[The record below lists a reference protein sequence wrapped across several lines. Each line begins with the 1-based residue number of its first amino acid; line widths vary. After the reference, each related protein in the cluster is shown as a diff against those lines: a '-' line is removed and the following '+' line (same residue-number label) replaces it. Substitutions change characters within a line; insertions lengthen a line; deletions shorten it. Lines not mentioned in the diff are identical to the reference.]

1 MEFRTLEEIDP
12 FKKQIMIW
20 HLVGWFVIFGLG
32 ALWHFMFAWFEAWAP
47 IGWFLPVNESVW
59 EHVKL
64 MFWPTLLYYIVEG
77 IFLYKKTNNFVFAKT
92 IAFYQTPILSIA
104 IFYVVYGA
112 TGFESFIFDT
122 VVLFFLIGIQQFV
135 SYKLLTR
142 EPIKEKQQQPIL
154 IVSAIFIAFLAIL
167 LIVFTYAPIH
177 IPLFE
182 HEFYNNSGLYG
193 ILPHEEYS
201 HSH

>member
-1 MEFRTLEEIDP
+1 MEFRTLEEIEP

-20 HLVGWFVIFGLG
+20 QIVGWFVIFGIG
-32 ALWHFMFAWFEAWAP
+32 ALWHFIFAWTDGWAP
-47 IGWFLPVNESVW
+47 IGWILPVNESVW

-64 MFWPTLLYYIVEG
+64 MFWPALIYYIIEG
-77 IFLYKKTNNFVFAKT
+77 IFIYKKTNNFVFAKAIT
-92 IAFYQTPILSIA
+92 FYFTPIMSIS

-122 VVLFFLIGIQQFV
+122 IVLFFLIGIQQFI

-142 EPIKEKQQQPIL
+142 EIIPTKEKQQLPLFIGA
-154 IVSAIFIAFLAIL
+154 IVDIAILAIL
-167 LIVFTYAPIH
+167 LIVFTYAPIK

-182 HEFYNNSGLYG
+182 HEFANETGLYG
-193 ILPHEEYS
+193 ILPSYG
-201 HSH
+201 